1 MIAKQD
7 LNSDLLTA
15 EYAVR
20 GPIVNRAQQLEEQG
34 KKVIYCNIGNPQAL
48 KQKPLT
54 YLRQI
59 LSLVEYPELLH
70 HKNIAELYPADVLQ
84 KAKSILEQHPH
95 GMVHIHKVPESHSS
109 EKQLQSS
116 SNGGMEFHQTKTTL
130 F

>member
-59 LSLVEYPELLH
+59 LRSFFRLMFCKKQNQFSL
-70 HKNIAELYPADVLQ
+70 
-84 KAKSILEQHPH
+84 SILT
-95 GMVHIHKVPESHSS
+95 VWVRIHRVREFHSS
-109 EKQLQSS
+109 EKRLRSS
-116 SNGGMEFHQTKTTL
+116 FNGGMEFLQTRITL